1 MDGNN
6 VKGFYKKPLASK
18 PKSVGGQGI
27 GGGLA
32 GASVPGVSNPQGLE
46 PKSHGSVKLPLAQ
59 GPVEPKV
66 GK

>member
-1 MDGNN
+1 MDGKND
-6 VKGFYKKPLASK
+6 KGFYQKPLA
-18 PKSVGGQGI
+18 KSHPVGGQGE

-32 GASVPGVSNPQGLE
+32 GASVPMVSNPQGLE
-46 PKSHGSVKLPLAQ
+46 PKSHGTHKLPLAQ

>member
-1 MDGNN
+1 MDGKNTH
-6 VKGFYKKPLASK
+6 GFYKKPVA
-18 PKSVGGQGI
+18 KSHAVGGQGE

-32 GASVPGVSNPQGLE
+32 GGSVPGVSNPRGLE

-59 GPVEPKV
+59 GAVEPKV